1 MKRIASGMNLHKGD
15 HMDIVSFLIGLMKGK
30 KEGEKTIVL
39 GTDGYQIT
47 DPNNDGNLVITQ
59 GDES

>member
-1 MKRIASGMNLHKGD
+1 MNLHKGD

-59 GDES
+59 GDTES